1 MARVTIEDCVEHLDN
16 RFLLVHAAV
25 RRTRQLIEGSKALVP
40 IRNRQTVIALR
51 EIAAGKIRVAAKVSK
66 LDVPESPPLAK
77 DEEEALVEA
86 VISEINLDEMAAS
99 KDEGEQGD
107 AVPEQGENAGEAEPN
122 QKEAK
127 EG

>member
-1 MARVTIEDCVEHLDN
+1 MARVTIEDCVKHLDN

-25 RRTRQLIEGSKALVP
+25 RRSRQLIDGSKALVP
-40 IRNRQTVIALR
+40 SKNRQTVIALR
-51 EIAAGKIRVAAKVSK
+51 EIAAGKVRVTTKVSK

-86 VISEINLDEMAAS
+86 VIAEINLDEMAAT
-99 KDEGEQGD
+99 KEEGEQGD
-107 AVPEQGENAGEAEPN
+107 ADAEQGENAGEVEPK